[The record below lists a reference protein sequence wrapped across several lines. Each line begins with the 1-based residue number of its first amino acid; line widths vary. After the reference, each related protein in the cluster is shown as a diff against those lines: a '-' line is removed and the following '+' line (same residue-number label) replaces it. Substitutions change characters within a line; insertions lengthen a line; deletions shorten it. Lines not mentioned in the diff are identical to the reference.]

1 MSSPNNRNA
10 VKHIL
15 SRCLLLGLLAAAVL
29 SSAPP
34 QAIDQQPRVVV
45 PGALPGQPPSD
56 AIMLFD
62 GSSAG
67 QWVYR
72 DGRPAQWPVVDGA
85 LVSKSGT
92 GNIYSRQKFGS
103 LQIHVESATPS
114 MPNAHGQARANSGVY
129 LQGRYEIQILDSYNN
144 PTYSNGSAGAL
155 YGQYAPLVNVSRPP
169 TEWQTYDIIFH
180 APKCGA
186 DRKIATPGTVT
197 VLYNGV
203 LVQDNVTIRGRTTSS
218 DDTDPCED
226 GPLMLQD
233 HYHPD
238 VKETFMQFRNIWV
251 RPIPQAAQ

>member
-1 MSSPNNRNA
+1 MKPASHTFA
-10 VKHIL
+10 IC
-15 SRCLLLGLLAAAVL
+15 RCLLAGVV
-29 SSAPP
+29 SASGPP

-45 PGALPGQPPSD
+45 PGATPGQPPSD
-56 AIMLFD
+56 GSVLFD
-62 GSSAG
+62 GKTAA

-72 DGRPAQWPVVDGA
+72 DGRAAQWPVVDGS

-103 LQIHVESATPS
+103 AQIHVEFATPD
-114 MPNAHGQARANSGVY
+114 MPNAHGQARANSGVF
-129 LQGRYEIQILDSYNN
+129 LQGRYEIQILDSFNN

-169 TEWQTYDIIFH
+169 KEWQYYDIVFH
-180 APKCGA
+180 APICGP
-186 DRKIATPGTVT
+186 DRQISTPGTVT

-203 LVQDNVTIRGRTTSS
+203 LVQDHVTVRGRTTSS
-218 DDTDPCED
+218 DDTDVCED

-238 VKETFMQFRNIWV
+238 VKETFMQFRNIWI
-251 RPIPQAAQ
+251 RPLL

>member
-1 MSSPNNRNA
+1 MKPGNHKLGIWPCLMAGALA
-10 VKHIL
+10 VA
-15 SRCLLLGLLAAAVL
+15 S
-29 SSAPP
+29 P
-34 QAIDQQPRVVV
+34 QAIDQQPRPVVA
-45 PGALPGQPPSD
+45 GLLPGQPPSD
-56 AIMLFD
+56 AIVLFD
-62 GSSAG
+62 GTTAA

-72 DGRPAQWPVVDGA
+72 DGRPAQWPVIGGS

-92 GNIYSRQKFGS
+92 GNIYSRQKYGS
-103 LQIHVESATPS
+103 AQIHVEFATPD

-129 LQGRYEIQILDSYNN
+129 LQGRYEIQILDSFNN

-169 TEWQTYDIIFH
+169 KEWQYYDIIFH
-180 APKCGA
+180 APRCGPE
-186 DRKIATPGTVT
+186 RQISTPGTVT

-218 DDTDPCED
+218 DDTNVCED

-238 VKETFMQFRNIWV
+238 VKETFMQFRNIWI
-251 RPIPQAAQ
+251 RPI

>member
-1 MSSPNNRNA
+1 MAGALA
-10 VKHIL
+10 VA
-15 SRCLLLGLLAAAVL
+15 S
-29 SSAPP
+29 P
-34 QAIDQQPRVVV
+34 QAIDQQPRPVVAGV
-45 PGALPGQPPSD
+45 LPGQPPSD
-56 AIMLFD
+56 AIVLFD
-62 GSSAG
+62 GTTAA

-72 DGRPAQWPVVDGA
+72 DGRPAQWPVIGGS

-92 GNIYSRQKFGS
+92 GNIYSRQKYGS
-103 LQIHVESATPS
+103 AQIHVEFATPD

-169 TEWQTYDIIFH
+169 KEWQFYDIIFH
-180 APKCGA
+180 APKCGPG
-186 DRKIATPGTVT
+186 RQLSTPGTVT

-218 DDTDPCED
+218 DDTNVCED

-238 VKETFMQFRNIWV
+238 VKETFMQFRNIWI
-251 RPIPQAAQ
+251 RPI